1 MYKVYADGVFE
12 GEYAVKEDAMAKAT
26 ELCNGGA
33 MNVAI
38 EVPPEAI
45 PTE

>member
-1 MYKVYADGVFE
+1 MYKVYANGVLE
-12 GEYAVKEDAMAKAT
+12 GEYADEADARAKAT

-33 MNVAI
+33 MNVVI

-45 PTE
+45 PIE